1 MAFEELEL
9 IQYFECDLRLWKT
22 PIISPG
28 SVWLITSSLI
38 PWWRLCADEWQMSLI
53 RVRLLLVWQEG
64 GRHRQSEHH
73 SAGASA
79 THLRFRLKLILIS
92 AQLCLMIICSICPTQ
107 CKPDLCSSNWIVWKP
122 VLPAASVF
130 WSNMVLAGLG
140 NTRYQDSFLGPV
152 HLVQRHIKTN
162 SYK

>member
-9 IQYFECDLRLWKT
+9 IQYFECDLKMWKT

-122 VLPAASVF
+122 VLPAASVLSLSTG
-130 WSNMVLAGLG
+130 WSGKYQISGLLSG
-140 NTRYQDSFLGPV
+140 PCASCPASYQ
-152 HLVQRHIKTN
+152 TN